1 MKFNSL
7 VDKLPKENMKVNVIC
22 SDGTEEIAV
31 LKPDTTFDI
40 TFWLNT
46 ETNEY
51 IKDKK
56 VVGWYY
62 M

>member
-7 VDKLPKENMKVNVIC
+7 VDKLPIQEKPINVIC
-22 SDGTEEIAV
+22 SDGTEEMAV
-31 LKPDTTFDI
+31 LKPDTTFDVS
-40 TFWLNT
+40 FWLNT
-46 ETNEY
+46 KTNEY

-62 M
+62 L

>member
-7 VDKLPKENMKVNVIC
+7 INALPKQDTPVNVIC

-31 LKPDTTFDI
+31 LKSDTTFEI
-40 TFWLNT
+40 SFWLNVQT
-46 ETNEY
+46 DEY
-51 IKDKK
+51 IRDKK

-62 M
+62 L